1 MKKRRIFQAP
11 EQGDITSLMDIV
23 TIIVVFL
30 LTGYTASDLVIP
42 IVKNVEI
49 PFSLSEQMGREEILV
64 QVSSNREVYLKDQ
77 LIGTFDDDN
86 TMVVQVLFDKLSEE
100 KKKLEQKYNDLLAKN
115 NQKIDL
121 LTLGFVGEEIYQQV
135 NIVFDKNVPYKNM
148 KKIFITAAAA
158 GFPKYRLIIKNEV

>member
-1 MKKRRIFQAP
+1 MNKRRAFQPPA
-11 EQGDITSLMDIV
+11 EGDITSLMDIV

-49 PFSLSEQMGREEILV
+49 PFSVSEQMGREEILV
-64 QVSSNREVYLKDQ
+64 QVSANREVYLKDQ
-77 LIGTFDDDN
+77 LIGTFEDDN
-86 TMVVQVLFDKLSEE
+86 TMVIQILLDKLVEE
-100 KKKLEQKYNDLLAKN
+100 KKKLEEKYNALLAKN

-121 LTLGFVGEEIYQQV
+121 LTMGFIGEEVYQQI

-148 KKIFITAAAA
+148 KKIFITTAAA